1 MYLKKTGVYDE
12 QIWKSKYAPMG
23 GDAHWK
29 EGRSAMEL
37 ARYMTAHLPYAPYE
51 IERALSTLTDKEAVF
66 DWAGEHVTK
75 LPGTGEGRN
84 HDAIMWNDDVFVGI
98 EGKADESLGNGYVA
112 SEYDKGSDNKKMRIE
127 KLTDMIWGDTPQAHP
142 DIRYQLLTASGA
154 ILLEAAKHNVS
165 KALFLVVVF
174 KQLGEYQQDKLD
186 ANNRDIE
193 TFLRSTHAERENNLY
208 RLSTEYG
215 AKNGITLY
223 FKKIEIDL

>member
-1 MYLKKTGVYDE
+1 MRGKD
-12 QIWKSKYAPMG
+12 QWA
-23 GDAHWK
+23 
-29 EGRSAMEL
+29 EGRSALEL
-37 ARYMTAHLPYAPYE
+37 ARYMTAHLPRVPYE
-51 IERALSTLTDKEAVF
+51 IERALSTLTRCNAEF
-66 DWAGEHVTK
+66 DWCGEHVTDFAVHQ
-75 LPGTGEGRN
+75 LGTGNGRN
-84 HDAIMWNDDVFVGI
+84 HDAIMWNEDVFVGI
-98 EGKADESLGNGYVA
+98 EGKADEALGNKYVA
-112 SEYDKGSDNKKMRIE
+112 DEYRSGGDNKKKRVAG
-127 KLTDMIWGDTPQAHP
+127 LCDMLWGDVPEDHA

-174 KQLGEYQQDKLD
+174 KQLDKYQQDKLD

>member
-23 GDAHWK
+23 GDTHWK

-66 DWAGEHVTK
+66 DWAGEYVTK

-84 HDAIMWNDDVFVGI
+84 HDAIMRNDDVFVGI

-112 SEYDKGSDNKKMRIE
+112 SEYETGSDNKKMRIE

-142 DIRYQLLTASGA
+142 DIRYQLLTATAA
-154 ILLEAAKHNVS
+154 ILLEAKECGLS

-174 KQLGEYQQDKLD
+174 KHPQVCDPKKVE

-193 TFLRSTHAERENNLY
+193 TFLRSTHVERENNLY

-215 AKNGITLY
+215 TKNGITLY